1 MHRSVPLGILMG
13 LVAAPSFARADGLAG
28 SPSSMVH
35 QHEVAVHEDY
45 SFLRT
50 AKQVRELATSG
61 ALVPVTESDHLALSK
76 VSYPYTRPEVRDFV
90 QRFAARYHEAT
101 GTRLIVTSLTR
112 PSALQPRNAHKLS
125 VHPAGMAV
133 DLRVPTDS
141 AARAYLERA
150 LLAMEKAGALDV
162 TREHTPPHYHVAV
175 FAETYQAYAARQD
188 SLDAVEHARL
198 AAVAT
203 AAKAAAPPV
212 VSLPATPRR
221 ERALPGLAFALLAVA
236 GMTAVVRRDRRSV

>member
-1 MHRSVPLGILMG
+1 MHRSVQLGILMG
-13 LVAAPSFARADGLAG
+13 LVAAPALARADGLAG

-35 QHEVAVHEDY
+35 QHEIAVREDY

-50 AKQVRELATSG
+50 PKQVQALATSG
-61 ALVPVTESDHLALSK
+61 VLVQVTESEHLALSK
-76 VSYPYTRPEVRDFV
+76 VSYPFTRPEVRDFV
-90 QRFAARYHEAT
+90 ERFAARYHEAT

-133 DLRVPTDS
+133 DLRVPSDS
-141 AARAYLERA
+141 AARAYLETS
-150 LLAMEKAGALDV
+150 LLDMEKAGALDV

-175 FAETYQAYAARQD
+175 FAEKYQAYAARQD

-198 AAVAT
+198 ATAAVA
-203 AAKAAAPPV
+203 ARAAAPQV
-212 VSLPATPRR
+212 VAQPATPRR
-221 ERALPGLAFALLAVA
+221 ERALPGLAFALLAVV
-236 GMTAVVRRDRRSV
+236 GMTAVVRRDRMIA